1 MFENEAIR
9 FLNDYDCSVKLR
21 KMFDTITLA
30 FIIKSIFFIVFRIIL
45 TIDIILIITTVL

>member
-21 KMFDTITLA
+21 EMFDTITLA